1 MTKIMIVDDEP
12 DIREMLSLMM
22 QKQGFET
29 ETAVDGSDFLKKID
43 DFQPDLVTL
52 DIMMP
57 GLMTI
62 EILEKLQ
69 EKNCKPKI
77 IILTVVQYSE
87 DEKKWLF
94 EKGNVVD
101 YITKPFN
108 IDIFLETV
116 KKHLEYKEH
125 KVIAS

>member
-1 MTKIMIVDDEP
+1 MTKIMVVDDEP

-22 QKQGFET
+22 QKEGFET

-94 EKGNVVD
+94 EMGNVVD

-108 IDIFLETV
+108 IDTFVETV